1 MTISPKRW
9 LASWR
14 AKRKTQKTAT
24 PLSPRSTNVNGG
36 RSVTFQDLELLGISV
51 LKGKPQCLSHPEGQQ
66 SEQIIPDPQ
75 VKPPMSD
82 DS

>member
-1 MTISPKRW
+1 MTISLKRW

-14 AKRKTQKTAT
+14 AKRKTQKTVT
-24 PLSPRSTNVNGG
+24 PLCPLSINADEGK
-36 RSVTFQDLELLGISV
+36 SVTFQDLDLLGLCV
-51 LKGKPQCLSHPEGQQ
+51 LKGKPQCLNHPEGQQ

-75 VKPPMSD
+75 VKPPVSD

>member
-9 LASWR
+9 LANWR
-14 AKRKTQKTAT
+14 AKRKTQKTVT
-24 PLSPRSTNVNGG
+24 PLCPRSTNVNGG
-36 RSVTFQDLELLGISV
+36 RSVTFQDLEHLGLVV
-51 LKGKPQCLSHPEGQQ
+51 LKGKPHCLNHPEGQQ

-75 VKPPMSD
+75 VKPPVSD